1 MENLSLFL
9 KFLSQHIPNVAIY
22 SKDPMFLFADKR
34 KGNILQLAVREL
46 CFLYKARAKQSKSG
60 HGQ

>member
-1 MENLSLFL
+1 MLE
-9 KFLSQHIPNVAIY
+9 HIPNVAIY
-22 SKDPMFLFADKR
+22 SKDPIFLFADKM
-34 KGNILQLAVREL
+34 KGNILQFAVREL